1 MADTIE
7 GARLTELHRVLQVRL
22 STQAMAATR
31 LLWSTLDPADLDR
44 ARDTWMRQQL
54 QLMKVYDEKSAL
66 AAADYMKKFRVA
78 EGVGAGPIVAVDEF
92 DPDWAESSLGYNGP
106 AKIQAL
112 TAAGVAP
119 EAAKSAAFGQFAA
132 SAQRIVLGG
141 GRRVMDQSALAN
153 PVSNGWRRVAD
164 ANPCTFCAMLV
175 SRGNAYRD
183 AKSAGRGR
191 HWHRRCG
198 CTVEEVFGDWS
209 PNAQEQRYIDAY
221 DEAAARLDRL
231 GQPHTKA
238 NILGSMR
245 ARGEFNDSP
254 GMKPKPKPAPQV
266 EGQAELPKPRK
277 ERTARQTPADV
288 LDFNTREL
296 RRASDA
302 DLEDALSRALESDHP
317 STDRLMAELD
327 RRDEAPIKAQ
337 QQKALRA
344 EAARNKRAS
353 AKEAQ
358 WDEVQRRINA
368 GEDPRSAVAD
378 VTGVSIEKQMRLEL
392 AARLDAEG
400 VPGRS
405 LDDKIRYRYRQE
417 TARAY
422 VDAENETRGHMLSRQ
437 GEARGIDPANLFHG
451 PEARA
456 RKWASD
462 ELKEYWDLNGRLTL
476 DDYRNQL
483 LTGGLGTGRR
493 VDDFLT

>member
-1 MADTIE
+1 
-7 GARLTELHRVLQVRL
+7 
-22 STQAMAATR
+22 
-31 LLWSTLDPADLDR
+31 
-44 ARDTWMRQQL
+44 MRQQL

-66 AAADYMKKFRVA
+66 AAAEYMRKFRLA
-78 EGVGAGPIVAVDEF
+78 EGVGGGPIVAVDEF

-119 EAAKSAAFGQFAA
+119 EAAKSAAFSQLAA
-132 SAQRIVLGG
+132 AAQRIALGG

-153 PVSNGWRRVAD
+153 PGSNGWRRVSD
-164 ANPCTFCAMLV
+164 GNPCAFCAMLV
-175 SRGNAYRD
+175 SRGNAY
-183 AKSAGRGR
+183 KSARSAGSGR

-209 PNAQEQRYIDAY
+209 PNAQEQRFIDAY
-221 DEAAARLDRL
+221 DSAAARLDRL
-231 GQPHTKA
+231 GQPHTKQ
-238 NILGSMR
+238 NILVHMR
-245 ARGEFNDSP
+245 EHGEFNDSP
-254 GMKPKPKPAPQV
+254 GMKPKPAPRPEV
-266 EGQAELPKPRK
+266 AGQQELPKPKK
-277 ERTARQTPADV
+277 ERAARQTPADV
-288 LDFNTREL
+288 LDFNSREL

-302 DLEDALSRALESDHP
+302 DLEDALNRALESDHP

-327 RRDEAPIKAQ
+327 RRDDAPIKAAE
-337 QQKALRA
+337 QKALRA
-344 EAARNKRAS
+344 EAARNKRA
-353 AKEAQ
+353 AVKESQ
-358 WDEVQRRINA
+358 WSEVQRRINA
-368 GEDPRSAVAD
+368 GEDPREATAA
-378 VTGVSIEKQMRLEL
+378 VTGVSVEKQMRLEL

-400 VPGRS
+400 TPGRS
-405 LDDKIRYRYRQE
+405 LDDKIRYRYKQE
-417 TARAY
+417 NARAY

-476 DDYRNQL
+476 DDYRHQL